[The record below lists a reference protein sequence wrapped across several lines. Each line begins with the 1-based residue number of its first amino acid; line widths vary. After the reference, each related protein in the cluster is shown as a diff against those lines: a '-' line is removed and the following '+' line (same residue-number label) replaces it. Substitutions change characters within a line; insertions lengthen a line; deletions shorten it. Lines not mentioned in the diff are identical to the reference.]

1 MKIFKYIVCIILAL
15 VFAAGICACSKNS
28 EKTNDAK
35 LSSQSET
42 TVKTTAVYYDKYGN
56 ACSSLNELKY
66 YDKNDNTYTYDDS
79 ASELFFVNKQGKKFS
94 AEKCFVDKNGTFIYD
109 EKGEII
115 MNSDYVSASDKK
127 GNAYYPAATVRW
139 TDDGSMVNFFGL
151 GQDIN

>member
-1 MKIFKYIVCIILAL
+1 MKIFKYIVCVILAL

-35 LSSQSET
+35 LPSQSET

-66 YDKNDNTYTYDDS
+66 YDENDNTYTYDDS
-79 ASELFFVNKQGKKFS
+79 TSELFFVNKKGEKFS

-115 MNSDYVSASDKK
+115 MNSDYVSASDKN